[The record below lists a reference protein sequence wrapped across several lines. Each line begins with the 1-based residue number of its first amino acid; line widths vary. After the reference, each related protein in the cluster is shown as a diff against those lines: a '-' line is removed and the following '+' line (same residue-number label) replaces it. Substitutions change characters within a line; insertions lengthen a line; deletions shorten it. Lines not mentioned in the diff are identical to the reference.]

1 MAVDHTG
8 TRGLMGVE
16 ASDPVRRILLL
27 ARGGPIGGSQR
38 QVGYLARGL
47 DRRRF
52 EPIVVLDQPGP
63 TAEDLR
69 SSGIDVHVIRM
80 RKWRSIPDAFLR
92 YRGAFRIAALGAR
105 RGVDLVHASDL
116 WRSGYAHF
124 AARRLGVPCV
134 LHVRGP
140 ISERDISK
148 HRVARAAAAVTIA
161 RRYQEDL
168 LAAGIPSQ
176 RLSLIDDSVDLQ
188 QFRPDL
194 PERDAV
200 RRELGV
206 EGRIVVGLVGRVEP
220 FKRVVEFLEAI
231 APLTVR
237 NDRRA
242 AYLVIGPPAKESY
255 LRTVLQT
262 VQRLGLSQH
271 VRFVGQREDMPATI
285 AGLDILVTMSGGS
298 VMFEGMACAKPVLSV
313 RTDRRHSEHTRDGET
328 ALCVTT
334 DRPEP
339 ATKALARLIDEA
351 DLREQLGRAARTWAE
366 QHLSPATMV
375 ARTGALYDSLLRR

>member
-1 MAVDHTG
+1 
-8 TRGLMGVE
+8 MGAE
-16 ASDPVRRILLL
+16 TSDPLRRILFL

-38 QVGYLARGL
+38 QVGYLACGL
-47 DRRRF
+47 DRSRY

-63 TAEDLR
+63 TADDLR
-69 SSGIDVHVIRM
+69 SNGIDVHVIHM
-80 RKWRSIPDAFLR
+80 RSWRSIPDAFLR
-92 YRGAFRIAALGAR
+92 YIGAFRIAVLGSR
-105 RGVDLVHASDL
+105 RRVDLVHASDL

-124 AARRLGVPCV
+124 AAWRLGVPCV

-148 HRVARAAAAVTIA
+148 HRVASASAVVTIA
-161 RRYQEDL
+161 RRYHQDL
-168 LAAGIPSQ
+168 LAAGIGPEH
-176 RLSLIDDSVDLQ
+176 LAVIDDSVDLK

-206 EGRIVVGLVGRVEP
+206 ENRIVVGLVGRVEP

-231 APLTVR
+231 APLAR
-237 NDRRA
+237 NATHRTAFLVVGEMRKAHYTRA
-242 AYLVIGPPAKESY
+242 
-255 LRTVLQT
+255 VLDAAD
-262 VQRLGLSQH
+262 RLGLSEH
-271 VRFVGQREDMPATI
+271 VQFVGQRDDVPAAI
-285 AGLDILVTMSGGS
+285 AALDILITLSGGS

-313 RTDRRHSEHTRDGET
+313 RSDGRHSEHTRDGET

-339 ATKALARLIDEA
+339 TTAALARLVDEP
-351 DLREQLGRAARTWAE
+351 DLRDKLGQAARAWAE
-366 QHLSPATMV
+366 QHLSPARMV
-375 ARTGALYDSLLRR
+375 ARTESLYDSLLGR